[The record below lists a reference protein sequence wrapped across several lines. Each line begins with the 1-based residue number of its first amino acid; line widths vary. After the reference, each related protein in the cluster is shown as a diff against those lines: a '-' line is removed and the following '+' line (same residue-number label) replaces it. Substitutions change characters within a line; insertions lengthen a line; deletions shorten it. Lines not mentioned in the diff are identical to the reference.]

1 MLNEMHSLSLLRLK
15 YLKKMHVKSCS
26 LTLLNHTSPGQ
37 VPLRSS
43 LLQGSRFWAGCVGEA
58 ERARECT
65 YSLRWSLSFSFFLP
79 CPQFFQYL
87 LSVFVSDLAISLSGN
102 SMEKP
107 CDRQLSKNNLGTS
120 GNSKKGLCKM
130 VFAEFSV

>member
-79 CPQFFQYL
+79 SHSPRVSNDSLRKQLLALGNNGKCPQ
-87 LSVFVSDLAISLSGN
+87 LARPG
-102 SMEKP
+102 EV
-107 CDRQLSKNNLGTS
+107 
-120 GNSKKGLCKM
+120 LCWVWRGRK
-130 VFAEFSV
+130 ALRAASTGR